1 LWFVSAIVGVVAVVF
16 LGSPLRAQSS
26 VTSPSESWVKFSAD
40 TFNQYSPDTNAL
52 YYTTAYVTADGVRTV
67 IEGRA
72 PQARYWSFT
81 AYRTESRPVASVYD
95 AEVPL
100 SAGGRYRL
108 VLSASC
114 AGVAGTCLAT
124 SGNAAGFLVYR
135 LYVPDDLG
143 GAQTGE
149 VPLPTVG
156 YANSHG
162 STDVELTALDL
173 PPAAQQAVDSVEH
186 VIGQSVITG
195 VGADPFQDPATAK
208 GAPQTTVRA
217 GGAGPFSNPDNIYLH
232 MRYTTADG
240 DLVITGMAPTYRA
253 QSPTPANHL
262 GRRRGAEQVRYWSLC
277 TEVKDGVT
285 VACLRD
291 EQVVIPAGSH
301 RFVIVVAPACPVAG
315 YRNCLPAGLQPIQV
329 GLLYRNL
336 LPAAGFEP
344 FTGAYRPVGRYVDR
358 G

>member
-1 LWFVSAIVGVVAVVF
+1 VSTIAGVVAIVL
-16 LGSPLRAQSS
+16 LGSPALAQSS

-52 YYTTAYVTADGVRTV
+52 YYTTAYVTTGGVTTV
-67 IEGRA
+67 IEGQA
-72 PQARYWSFT
+72 PRARYWSFT
-81 AYRTESRPVASVYD
+81 AYRTQSRPAASVYD

-100 SAGGRYRL
+100 GADGRYRI

-114 AGVAGTCLAT
+114 TGVAGTCLAT
-124 SGNAAGFLVYR
+124 ASNAAGFLVYR
-135 LYVPDDLG
+135 LYVPADLDA
-143 GAQTGE
+143 AQTGD

-156 YANSHG
+156 YADSDG
-162 STDVELTALDL
+162 STDVELTTLDL
-173 PPAAQQAVDSVEH
+173 PPAAQQAVDTVEH
-186 VIGQSVITG
+186 VIGQTVLTG
-195 VGADPFQDPATAK
+195 VGADPFGGPAKAK
-208 GAPQTTVRA
+208 GAPKTTVRA

-232 MRYTTADG
+232 MRDTTKDG
-240 DLVITGMAPTYRA
+240 NLVITGMAPTYRA
-253 QSPTPANHL
+253 QSAAPANHL
-262 GRRRGAEQVRYWSLC
+262 GRRNGTEQVRYWSLC

-291 EQVVIPAGSH
+291 EQVAIPAGSH
-301 RFVIVVAPACPVAG
+301 RFVVVVAPACPVAG

-329 GLLYRNL
+329 EALYRNL

-344 FTGAYRPVGRYVDR
+344 FTGAYRPIGRYVNR